1 MKRNVVLATAAAV
14 VIAGAGWFW
23 FGGSDWKKP
32 AETGGKVEASEPV
45 KVRKAAVAG
54 MFYPDDREKLER
66 TVADTLKQAVKQQLS
81 HPVKAIMAP
90 HAGYVY
96 CGETMG
102 AAFKQIEGDAF
113 HYDTVVMLGPSHHVP
128 TKAAAVS
135 SADFW
140 DTPLGRVPVDTE
152 LAKRFVEKSNRIE
165 LDDRAHAREHS
176 LEVQLPYLLAV
187 AKGKPFKI
195 VPLVTNSDDPQDWEI
210 VARALGDLASKPS
223 TLVLISS
230 DLSHFPNAATADKVD
245 KAILDAV
252 ASLKPKTLT
261 AENKRLL
268 AERYPGVVVTMC
280 GLQAA
285 MCVEDAVGRLGIDE
299 ARIVSCTNSAKASGD
314 TKRVVGYGAVIFTGS
329 GKTAMEREQAPPKI
343 VVGEEARRELIARA
357 REGAR
362 AAIEGT
368 WRDGR
373 PCDNPELQ
381 VKAGCFVTL
390 KNHGKLRG
398 CIGCFQSDRPLWK
411 TVADIAG
418 QSAVFDPRFIT
429 DRITPAEVPQLDVEI
444 SILSPLYR
452 ISRPLEQI
460 KLGRDGI
467 VIRDKGRSGT
477 FLPQVATETGWSLE
491 ELLGHCSRDKA
502 GLGWDGWKSPT
513 AQIFTYTCT
522 IVKEEDVR
530 KAH

>member
-1 MKRNVVLATAAAV
+1 MKKSIVLAFAAVV
-14 VIAGAGWFW
+14 VIAGSGWFLV
-23 FGGSDWKKP
+23 GGPDWKKA
-32 AETGGKVEASEPV
+32 AETGGQGETSGRVN
-45 KVRKAAVAG
+45 VRKAAVAG
-54 MFYPDDREKLER
+54 LFYPDDREKLER
-66 TVADTLKQAVKQQLS
+66 AVADTLKQAARQQFS
-81 HPVKAIMAP
+81 HPIKAILAP

-113 HYDTVVMLGPSHHVP
+113 QYDTVVMLGPSHHVP

-152 LAKRFVEKSNRIE
+152 LAKKFVEKSDRIE

-176 LEVQLPYLLAV
+176 LEVQLPYLLTV

-195 VPLVTNSDDPQDWEI
+195 VPLVTNSNDPQDWGI
-210 VARALGDLASKPS
+210 VGRALGDLASKPS

-230 DLSHFPNAATADKVD
+230 DLSHFPDAGTAEKVD
-245 KAILDAV
+245 KAILEAV
-252 ASLKPKTLT
+252 ASLEPK
-261 AENKRLL
+261 KLL
-268 AERYPGVVVTMC
+268 SEDKKLLQERYPGLAVTMC

-285 MCVEDAVGRLGIDE
+285 MCLEDAVGRLGIDQ
-299 ARIVSCTNSAKASGD
+299 ARILSCTNSAKASGD
-314 TKRVVGYGAVIFTGS
+314 TKRVVGYGAVIFTAS
-329 GKTAMEREQAPPKI
+329 GRVAKELEDTPPKI
-343 VVGEEARRELIARA
+343 VVGEEARKELIARA
-357 REGAR
+357 REGVK
-362 AAIEGT
+362 AAVEGK

-373 PCDNPELQ
+373 PCENPELQ

-398 CIGCFQSDRPLWK
+398 CIGCFQSDKPLWK

-429 DRITPAEVPQLDVEI
+429 DRITPKEVSQLDVEI

-491 ELLGHCSRDKA
+491 EFLGHCSRDKA
-502 GLGWDGWKSPT
+502 GLGWDGWKSPS
-513 AQIFTYTCT
+513 AQIYTYTCT
-522 IVKEEDVR
+522 IVKEEDAR